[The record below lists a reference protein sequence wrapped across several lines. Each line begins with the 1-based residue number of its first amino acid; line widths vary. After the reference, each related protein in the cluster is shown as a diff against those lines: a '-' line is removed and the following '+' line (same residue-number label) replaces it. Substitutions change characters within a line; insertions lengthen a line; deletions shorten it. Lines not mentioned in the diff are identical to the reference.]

1 MAKFHGMIGF
11 AENREVK
18 PGVWRDVIVE
28 REYGGDVLDRLFENR
43 SSQDVN
49 DDLILNNK
57 ISVISDTYAF
67 ENFQFMKY
75 VVYLGKKWKISSVSV
90 QYPRLV
96 LSMGGVY
103 NAH

>member
-1 MAKFHGMIGF
+1 MAKFHGIIGF
-11 AENREVK
+11 AENYEER
-18 PGVWRDVIVE
+18 PGVWRDRIVE
-28 REYGGDVLDRLFENR
+28 RPYYGDVLDRFFENR
-43 SSQDVN
+43 TSQEVN
-49 DDLILNNK
+49 DDLILSNQ
-57 ISVISDTYAF
+57 ISIVSDTYAF

-75 VVYLGKKWKISSVSV
+75 VTYLGKKWKITRVGV